1 MQFAGGVKM
10 KIAIPGY
17 ELQRVIKTCKPCV
30 STDESRPGLTHIELE
45 CADNGIGYATALDG
59 FKMIQTSFSFA
70 GDSGVILLPVLKDID
85 KHSDYEIE
93 LADGMLS
100 VSDGKTKVIR
110 KACDSPFINWRKVAE
125 KTAEPTF
132 KIGVNPQC
140 LKKVLDV
147 SGSCVVLEFY
157 DELGG
162 FFVQGDGVTGMV
174 LPVRISTGY
183 DHFRRFPLEDR
194 GVQAKEEA

>member
-1 MQFAGGVKM
+1 M
-10 KIAIPGY
+10 KITIYGE
-17 ELQRVIKTCKPCV
+17 ELKRIVKICKPCAC
-30 STDESRPGLTHIELE
+30 TEDFRPALQHIELE
-45 CADNGIGYATALDG
+45 CADGVGYATALDG
-59 FKMIQTSFSFA
+59 FKMIQTSFTYT
-70 GDSGVILLPVLKDID
+70 GDNGVILLPILKDID
-85 KHSDYEIE
+85 KYSSYEIE
-93 LADGMLS
+93 LTDGMLS

-132 KIGVNPQC
+132 KIGVNPQY

-162 FFVQGDGVTGMV
+162 FVVRGDNVTGMV
-174 LPVRISTGY
+174 LPIRIGSGY
-183 DHFRRFPLEDR
+183 DTFRRFPLEERD
-194 GVQAKEEA
+194 VQAKEEA